1 MSSGSPSTTVA
12 IVQARMGA
20 TRLFG
25 KPLKEVLGRPLL
37 DYQIERLKRCQSLD
51 QIVIATTDKKQDNP
65 IADLSKQLGVG
76 LFRGSEEDVLDRYFK
91 AAQNFSANAVVRIT
105 GDCPL
110 ADPYL
115 IDQIVKEFQNKQPC
129 DYLSNALDR
138 TFPRGMDVEVFSFQA
153 LEKAAREAKKPEE
166 REHVTP
172 YLYRHPEMFKSENF
186 VSNEDN
192 SKYRLTVDTA
202 EDFELISKLIEIL
215 YPKNPQFSLDDILK
229 LLKKNPE
236 LAAINAHVEQ
246 KKI

>member
-1 MSSGSPSTTVA
+1 MSSRSRVVA

-37 DYQIERLKRCQSLD
+37 DFQIERIKRSQSLD
-51 QIVIATTDKKQDNP
+51 QIVIATTDKKQDDP
-65 IADLSKQLGVG
+65 IAHLAKQLGVE
-76 LFRGSEEDVLDRYFK
+76 LYRGSEEDVLDRYFK
-91 AAQNFSANAVVRIT
+91 AAQNYSADIVVRIT

-110 ADPYL
+110 IDPAI
-115 IDQIVKEFQNKQPC
+115 IDQMVKEFQNKQPL
-129 DYLSNALDR
+129 DYLSNALQR
-138 TFPRGMDVEVFSFQA
+138 TFPRGMDVEIFSFQA
-153 LEKAAREAKKPEE
+153 LEKEAKEASKPEE

-172 YLYRHPEMFKSENF
+172 YLYRHPERFKLENF
-186 VSNEDN
+186 LSKEDN
-192 SKYRLTVDTA
+192 SKYRLTVDTN

-229 LLKKNPE
+229 VLKKNPE
-236 LAAINAHVEQ
+236 LSAINAHVEQ